1 MTVSLLGDGIYLV
14 AIAWQTYELSNAPT
28 ALSIVGVA
36 WTLPIVLFVLI
47 GGVLS
52 DRFDRRRIMI
62 LSDAIRALAIGTIGV
77 LSLSGSLELW
87 NLVLLVAVYGAG
99 EALFVPSFQ
108 AIVPDL
114 VPFDLLVQANSLDS
128 LIRTFA
134 GSLVGPALGGLA
146 VAALGA
152 GSAFLLD
159 AGTFVVSAVFL
170 LAIRARFPRAERTEE
185 TSIVADVREGYRFVR
200 SLTWLWGS
208 LMAATFVLLF
218 FFGPSQ
224 VLLPYVVKNELHGS
238 SADFGLALAA
248 AGLGSIG
255 AAIVI
260 GGRALPKRFIT
271 VMYVGWT
278 FATGM
283 IAFWGLATG
292 LWQIMVASVLRGVG
306 ITVSMVIWTTLIQT
320 RVPRELLGRVWSFD
334 WMLSLAL
341 IPVSFALTGPIAAAL
356 GARETLVAA
365 GVLGGATTLA
375 FLFFLPGL
383 RATRAG
389 GRSGDGSGVRSAS
402 VTIPPPP
409 TADRAAAAKAR
420 EQLRQAGYDRE
431 GIQRALRV
439 GGELLT
445 RAADRPVY
453 LRRLTGDGPLEAL
466 IRLFLLD
473 ETVPA
478 EEAERALAPD
488 GPGPLVELGLL
499 GETDAGLQALARV
512 VPHGAV
518 FVASDLSSAEAGF
531 ADFVAAVH
539 RPSVTLADLTIR
551 RPVARALDMA
561 TGNGIQAILAAE
573 LSERVIATDL
583 NERALAFAETNAALN
598 GVDNIEF
605 RHGSFFE
612 PVAGETFGLV
622 VSNPPYVIS
631 PENDYLFRDSG
642 LGRDRVSERLAGEL
656 PGYIE
661 EGGFGTMMASWVQAG
676 DDFTARPASW
686 LDGLGCDVWVLHTAV
701 DDPLTTA
708 AAWNRYRAS
717 DEEEYA
723 AAIDRWRDYF
733 AEEGIEAVAY
743 GAILVRRRSGAAN
756 WARTRELPAVPRER
770 PVAHVMRLFTG
781 VDAAES
787 LADDAAVQRG
797 RFALVE
803 GALIER
809 RLRRDPSGWAEA
821 ASLTTTIG
829 IPFSAELDG
838 FTATFLTQLDGT
850 RPLGEVV
857 TSLAEAFDAPADRL
871 LASGSAIAREL
882 LELGLAEV
890 VSGS

>member
-1 MTVSLLGDGIYLV
+1 
-14 AIAWQTYELSNAPT
+14 
-28 ALSIVGVA
+28 
-36 WTLPIVLFVLI
+36 
-47 GGVLS
+47 
-52 DRFDRRRIMI
+52 MI
-62 LSDAIRALAIGTIGV
+62 FSDAIRALAIGTIGV

-170 LAIRARFPRAERTEE
+170 LAIRSRFPRAERTEE

-365 GVLGGATTLA
+365 GVLAARRRSPSCSSCRGCGRPSGGCRRRERRTI
-375 FLFFLPGL
+375 
-383 RATRAG
+383 RV
-389 GRSGDGSGVRSAS
+389 GDDS
-402 VTIPPPP
+402 TP
-409 TADRAAAAKAR
+409 ADRRSRPAARRASSFARPAMTAKASDAPAR
-420 EQLRQAGYDRE
+420 RR
-431 GIQRALRV
+431 
-439 GGELLT
+439 
-445 RAADRPVY
+445 RAAHPGRRPACRPRDG
-453 LRRLTGDGPLEAL
+453 RRAARGAN
-466 IRLFLLD
+466 
-473 ETVPA
+473 PA
-478 EEAERALAPD
+478 VSWTRPCRWRRPSARSAPD
-488 GPGPLVELGLL
+488 GPGPRLVELGLL

-518 FVASDLSSAEAGF
+518 FVASDLSLGGGRIRHLRRGRPPTVGHARRP
-531 ADFVAAVH
+531 
-539 RPSVTLADLTIR
+539 RPSGAPSR
-551 RPVARALDMA
+551 ARS
-561 TGNGIQAILAAE
+561 T
-573 LSERVIATDL
+573 
-583 NERALAFAETNAALN
+583 
-598 GVDNIEF
+598 
-605 RHGSFFE
+605 
-612 PVAGETFGLV
+612 
-622 VSNPPYVIS
+622 
-631 PENDYLFRDSG
+631 
-642 LGRDRVSERLAGEL
+642 
-656 PGYIE
+656 
-661 EGGFGTMMASWVQAG
+661 W
-676 DDFTARPASW
+676 RPA
-686 LDGLGCDVWVLHTAV
+686 TA
-701 DDPLTTA
+701 
-708 AAWNRYRAS
+708 
-717 DEEEYA
+717 
-723 AAIDRWRDYF
+723 F
-733 AEEGIEAVAY
+733 
-743 GAILVRRRSGAAN
+743 RRS
-756 WARTRELPAVPRER
+756 
-770 PVAHVMRLFTG
+770 
-781 VDAAES
+781 S
-787 LADDAAVQRG
+787 
-797 RFALVE
+797 
-803 GALIER
+803 R
-809 RLRRDPSGWAEA
+809 RS
-821 ASLTTTIG
+821 
-829 IPFSAELDG
+829 
-838 FTATFLTQLDGT
+838 
-850 RPLGEVV
+850 
-857 TSLAEAFDAPADRL
+857 
-871 LASGSAIAREL
+871 
-882 LELGLAEV
+882 
-890 VSGS
+890 